1 MLENLVIK
9 MSLTGEEPSIESVA
23 EDLSDIDLK
32 SSELEAAAKTIQARF
47 RRNRVAAL
55 GKKREENESEN
66 IGMKHEDSK
75 DEKDFGPDPE
85 IFKVTYSCR
94 ISILIR
100 QSRQKCPYGCNLRT
114 PRWQFQR
121 SVTLECPVSTNKWQ
135 GFYVQLF
142 LINAFPSE
150 HQTKT

>member
-1 MLENLVIK
+1 
-9 MSLTGEEPSIESVA
+9 MSLTREEPSIESVA

-47 RRNRVAAL
+47 RRNQVAAL

-75 DEKDFGPDPE
+75 DEKDFAPDPE

-94 ISILIR
+94 IDKIVATIYQSKLVPIL
-100 QSRQKCPYGCNLRT
+100 QVC
-114 PRWQFQR
+114 
-121 SVTLECPVSTNKWQ
+121 
-135 GFYVQLF
+135 
-142 LINAFPSE
+142 
-150 HQTKT
+150 